1 MATPFTL
8 PENECRPLSLPLA
21 GGIEVHEYYLRGKHL
36 PQDNED
42 GLLATP
48 AGYVAVIDGATSKSA
63 FRLDG
68 KASGRWAMELL
79 AEAISGFPPGLDM
92 PQAVARL
99 TEAVRA
105 FYARRGLE
113 GYVAGHPSHRFTA
126 SVVMFSLARREVW
139 QVGDCPCRV
148 GEACYPNA
156 KRIDHLAAEAR
167 CAFDQA
173 FLLSGGTR
181 ADVEACDPGR
191 HFIRPLL
198 RMQGVFQNRP
208 PVSSPYA
215 YAAIDGFPVPL
226 ELVRVYPVCPG
237 EEVVLASDG
246 YPCVLPSLRASEEY
260 LYAILASDPLCLS
273 QFKSTK
279 GRQAE
284 LRSFDDRAYVRF
296 TVM

>member
-1 MATPFTL
+1 MTTPVTL
-8 PENECRPLSLPLA
+8 PGNECRPLSLPPA
-21 GGIEVHEYYLRGKHL
+21 GGIEAHEYFLRAKQL

-68 KASGRWAMELL
+68 KTSGRWAMELL
-79 AEAISGFPPGLDM
+79 AEAISGFPPALDM

-99 TEAVRA
+99 TRAVRV

-113 GYVAGHPSHRFTA
+113 DYVAASPSHRFTA
-126 SVVMFSLARREVW
+126 SVAIFSLARREVW

-148 GEACYPNA
+148 GAAFYPNT
-156 KRIDHLAAEAR
+156 KLIDHVAAEAR

-181 ADVEACDPGR
+181 ADVEASDPGR
-191 HFIRPLL
+191 RFIRPLL
-198 RMQGVFQNRP
+198 RMQSTFQNRP
-208 PVSSPYA
+208 SASSPYA
-215 YAAIDGFPVPL
+215 YAVIDGFPVPL
-226 ELVRVYPVCPG
+226 EQVRVYPVRPG

-246 YPCVLPSLRASEEY
+246 YPRVLPSLRASEEY
-260 LYAILASDPLCLS
+260 LRYVLDNDPLCLS
-273 QFKSTK
+273 LFKSTK
-279 GRQAE
+279 GRQAG

-296 TVM
+296 TLA